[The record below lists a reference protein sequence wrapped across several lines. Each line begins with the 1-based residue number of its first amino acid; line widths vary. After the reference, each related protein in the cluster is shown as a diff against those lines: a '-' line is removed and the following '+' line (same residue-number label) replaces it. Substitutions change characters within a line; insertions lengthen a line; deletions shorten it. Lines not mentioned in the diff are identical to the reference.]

1 MLESFG
7 FRNEGSFSSDL
18 KVSILPK
25 TKTRLPKPPGKP
37 NQITKYVRANIIN
50 YRLEIILKNTFFLQ
64 YYKEDANNNNDTIDI
79 LMNADMIVTLLT
91 MVT

>member
-37 NQITKYVRANIIN
+37 NQITKYVQANKSARKHHQLPIGDN
-50 YRLEIILKNTFFLQ
+50 TKEYFFFAILQ
-64 YYKEDANNNNDTIDI
+64 RGR
-79 LMNADMIVTLLT
+79 
-91 MVT
+91 